1 VSRCARTLGIHE
13 VFILLNSEG
22 KSKLSKR
29 ILRFHET
36 NFEKP
41 QTHQPILNPKSAYFQ
56 YSRLYGV
63 LEEANHIDFKTFLD
77 VGCAE
82 GMFLLA
88 AKSLRPSC
96 EIYGIDFSRAAVRK
110 AQGYTSKAESHL
122 VRADALH
129 LPFRN
134 QLFDVVLC
142 SETLE
147 HVVDDLAATKEL
159 ARVCGKLCLITVPSF
174 NSQKAKLR
182 FNPDIDCKHDSHL
195 RKYLKSE
202 LEYTLAKNFR
212 NIRVFNLSLWH
223 LSTAAIILH
232 NFLPKYIASKISK
245 FFSVFAGFDYR
256 LCKSGAHGH
265 SFICICLK

>member
-1 VSRCARTLGIHE
+1 M
-13 VFILLNSEG
+13 LLNNEE

-29 ILRFHET
+29 ILRFHEI

-41 QTHQPILNPKSAYFQ
+41 ETHQPILDPKSAYFQ
-56 YSRLYGV
+56 YSRFYAI
-63 LEEANHIDFKTFLD
+63 LEEAKQIDFKTFID

-96 EIYGIDFSRAAVRK
+96 ETYGVDFSLAALRK
-110 AQGYTSKAESHL
+110 TQRYTDKAGSYL
-122 VRADALH
+122 VRADASH

-134 QLFDVVLC
+134 QGFDVVLC

-147 HVVDDLAATKEL
+147 HVIDDHAAMKEL
-159 ARVCGKLCLITVPSF
+159 ARVCRKLCLVTVPSF
-174 NSQKAKLR
+174 NGKRAELR

-195 RKYLKSE
+195 RKYLKHE
-202 LEYTLAKNFR
+202 LHGNLARHFR
-212 NIRVFNLSLWH
+212 NLRVFNLSLWH
-223 LSTAAIILH
+223 LSTATIILQS
-232 NFLPKYIASKISK
+232 FLPKYISSKISK

-265 SFICICLK
+265 SLICICMK